1 MASELKGNEE
11 GMSDILQTNDS
22 ILRVMDLYTN
32 KMASL
37 PPLPSSKG
45 AAGAS
50 SNSTENTASKA
61 SASDSAA
68 SGSQGRGSSEANTA
82 PSQNGI
88 SSGATGGSDSDV
100 LIDLADLNFDPVG
113 TSDGARGDLTSS
125 LGLSSLLDDISALGE
140 TTGVI
145 LSAMSFCQTYK
156 SNLLQ

>member
-1 MASELKGNEE
+1 
-11 GMSDILQTNDS
+11 
-22 ILRVMDLYTN
+22 
-32 KMASL
+32 MASL

-113 TSDGARGDLTSS
+113 TSDGASGGGGDLTSS

-140 TTGVI
+140 TTGIIFI
-145 LSAMSFCQTYK
+145 LSD
-156 SNLLQ
+156 L